1 MGSAEVKS
9 RIQERWERAEERCD
23 ICRNSDAI
31 MEEAEALRQAYQA
44 EEDEQENGGCRPG
57 PTLDSRINIPS
68 SRSVVQPSSPKAI

>member
-1 MGSAEVKS
+1 VGSAEVKS
-9 RIQERWERAEERCD
+9 CIQEQWERAKECCD

-57 PTLDSRINIPS
+57 LTLDSRINIPS
-68 SRSVVQPSSPKAI
+68 SRSVV

>member
-9 RIQERWERAEERCD
+9 RIQEQWERAEEHCD
-23 ICRNSDAI
+23 ICQNSDAI
-31 MEEAEALRQAYQA
+31 IEEAEALRQAYQA

-68 SRSVVQPSSPKAI
+68 SRSVV